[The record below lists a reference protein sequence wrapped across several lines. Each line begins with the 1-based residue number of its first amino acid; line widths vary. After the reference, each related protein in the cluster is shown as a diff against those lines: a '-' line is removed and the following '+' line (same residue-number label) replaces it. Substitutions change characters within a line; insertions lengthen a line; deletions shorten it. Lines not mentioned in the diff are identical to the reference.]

1 MKARSTMVLE
11 RLNENIHQTTNR
23 RPRALNI
30 NNINN
35 INNIEIN
42 SDSDSEGNCKIKIV
56 FV

>member
-1 MKARSTMVLE
+1 MVLE
-11 RLNENIHQTTNR
+11 RLNENIQSQTTNR

-42 SDSDSEGNCKIKIV
+42 SDSDSEGNCKIV
-56 FV
+56 NF